1 MQRLLKSKFACRS
14 IVNEKGFTLVE
25 LLLMLVVMS
34 ILISLTPFVAAQV
47 KPIVQTNVS
56 ERYDVSNFF
65 VQLKRDV
72 YKTQLQYVSTNKLC
86 LMEEKNS
93 ICYEKR
99 GQRLNRLVNN
109 SGNNFGL
116 LDVKQVRFQENTAG
130 ILVEI
135 WKLNDSY
142 YQTLIF
148 RYNQ

>member
-1 MQRLLKSKFACRS
+1 MQRPLISKFVYRPF
-14 IVNEKGFTLVE
+14 INEKGFTLVE

-34 ILISLTPFVAAQV
+34 ILISLTPFVAALV

-56 ERYDVSNFF
+56 EQYDVSNFF
-65 VQLKRDV
+65 VQLKREV
-72 YKTQLQYVSTNKLC
+72 SRTQLQYVSPNKLC
-86 LMEEKNS
+86 LMEEGNS

-109 SGNNFGL
+109 SGNNFSL

-142 YQTLIF
+142 YQTQIF
-148 RYNQ
+148 RYHQ